1 MCSSHMWE
9 RNKKCDRFRSAGLV
23 LFFLLLSTYF
33 VCCSGTSDKPYIEE
47 ISIFPDPYLELAVQR
62 ALGVDYPEDI
72 ELEELNNLRKLDAR
86 GMGITNISGLEN
98 LQNLKYLY
106 LSENEI
112 DEICPISS
120 LTNLRYLYLSGNKI
134 EDISSIKHLKGLRVL
149 FLGNNQIKD
158 IRPIFELENIGVIYL
173 RNNLI
178 SDISPLVENNSLTEV
193 WVWLE
198 GNPLSEISI
207 SRDVPILRK
216 RDVEV
221 SYSP

>member
-1 MCSSHMWE
+1 M
-9 RNKKCDRFRSAGLV
+9 
-23 LFFLLLSTYF
+23 
-33 VCCSGTSDKPYIEE
+33 
-47 ISIFPDPYLELAVQR
+47 
-62 ALGVDYPEDI
+62 
-72 ELEELNNLRKLDAR
+72 
-86 GMGITNISGLEN
+86 
-98 LQNLKYLY
+98 
-106 LSENEI
+106 
-112 DEICPISS
+112 
-120 LTNLRYLYLSGNKI
+120 
-134 EDISSIKHLKGLRVL
+134 RVL

-178 SDISPLVENNSLTEV
+178 NDISTLVENNSLTEV

-198 GNPLSEISI
+198 DNPLSEISI

>member
-1 MCSSHMWE
+1 MKS
-9 RNKKCDRFRSAGLV
+9 V
-23 LFFLLLSTYF
+23 
-33 VCCSGTSDKPYIEE
+33 PYH
-47 ISIFPDPYLELAVQR
+47 P
-62 ALGVDYPEDI
+62 
-72 ELEELNNLRKLDAR
+72 
-86 GMGITNISGLEN
+86 
-98 LQNLKYLY
+98 
-106 LSENEI
+106 
-112 DEICPISS
+112 

-149 FLGNNQIKD
+149 FLRDNQIKD
-158 IRPIFELENIGVIYL
+158 IRPISELENIGVIYL

-207 SRDVPILRK
+207 SRDIPISRK